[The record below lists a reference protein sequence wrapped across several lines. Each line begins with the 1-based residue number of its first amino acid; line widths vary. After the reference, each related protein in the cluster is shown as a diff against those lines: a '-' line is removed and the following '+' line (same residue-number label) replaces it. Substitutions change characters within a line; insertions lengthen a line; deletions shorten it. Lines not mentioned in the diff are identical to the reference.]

1 MRHKSFAALAA
12 ALMLGGASLAYAQSG
27 QRSGQ
32 EWQSRSDSQSRLG
45 QSSQMR
51 GQQDRMFDRSEL
63 RRHLRESGFRNIR
76 ILDTTYLV
84 EALTSDGR
92 PVMMFIDPPSRQ
104 SALFRGDQQRRFRD
118 QPRSQR
124 FEQDRQ
130 RPRFSDDDQDRQR
143 FGQTSGRQQMSESQ
157 IRSILQA
164 RGFSDIDEL
173 QREGNAY
180 TASAEWHGED
190 VDVRVDARTGRIL
203 SPTQLREN
211 QVRNMLEEEGWS
223 SVSNIERNG
232 NVFLAEAERN
242 GTKYEVSVDAR
253 TGTIID
259 QERADDDSESSN

>member
-1 MRHKSFAALAA
+1 MRHKSFAAVAA

-27 QRSGQ
+27 QER
-32 EWQSRSDSQSRLG
+32 QSRTEMQSRMG
-45 QSSQMR
+45 QQSQMQ
-51 GQQDRMFDRSEL
+51 GQQDRTFDRSEL

-76 ILDTTYLV
+76 ILDTTFLV

-104 SALFRGDQQRRFRD
+104 STLFRDDQQRRFRD
-118 QPRSQR
+118 QQHSGRSD
-124 FEQDRQ
+124 QDRQ
-130 RPRFSDDDQDRQR
+130 RQRFGQSDQDGQR
-143 FGQTSGRQQMSESQ
+143 FGQTSSGQQMSESR
-157 IRSILQA
+157 IRSMLQA

-173 QREGNAY
+173 QRDGNAY

-203 SPTQLREN
+203 SPTQLRES
-211 QVRNMLEEEGWS
+211 QIRNMLEDEGWS
-223 SVSNIERNG
+223 NVSNIERNG
-232 NVFLAEAERN
+232 NVYLAEADRN